1 MSKSLEELNGIWEKI
16 EEKVTELDMT
26 KKRLKNSMDEQSP
39 ENYLTV
45 SLELKELIIDV
56 GARLDCITKRSIKK
70 SPLYQELKKRY
81 DELKDKYDVLPE
93 DEYGN
98 MIEEMVFI

>member
-70 SPLYQELKKRY
+70 SPLYQELKKEY
-81 DELKDKYDVLPE
+81 DKLRDKYDVLSE
-93 DEYGN
+93 DEYGDI
-98 MIEEMVFI
+98 IEEMVSV